1 MMLTSHTK
9 CAWPSMEGTDPPS
22 DEVVRPPIHET
33 SNSHPVSFKSR
44 GATPAWISSMSNPL
58 AAATMRTAASGLTAA
73 SSAQVAQSPAP
84 VHRGEARRAVVED
97 EEIVK
102 PTPTTR
108 ATTMR
113 EDRPGIPRCARAHRT
128 EKPLA
133 ATKRTRAAM
142 RGSYP
147 KRSGNQRRTRMYPRK
162 ASQIALLA
170 GRPPPSRDVAA
181 LLSSFGRHVGGAG
194 HHPSPSQSEPPLL
207 ALLPAG
213 CRV

>member
-162 ASQIALLA
+162 ASQIAPA
-170 GRPPPSRDVAA
+170 GRSSATESRRRRPSIELWPTCWRRRPPPFS
-181 LLSSFGRHVGGAG
+181 LTVGTSASCP
-194 HHPSPSQSEPPLL
+194 PS
-207 ALLPAG
+207 G
-213 CRV
+213 WM